1 MPRTR
6 SAAARIALTL
16 LAGFVTACGSPAPTA
31 TPAGVAA
38 TPGPTVQSPP
48 AQPGDA
54 PPDVALLVAGRDPLV
69 GALGG
74 YTWLDSGSD
83 APWLKGT
90 PGGVP
95 PDRPLQ
101 FGLARDVPIDSWSAA
116 YAASGD
122 PFPAKP
128 IPLAPSGAP
137 LEVVPPPAGTWTVVL
152 RVTFGQG
159 LGDAVFYWSLTVG

>member
-1 MPRTR
+1 MNRTR
-6 SAAARIALTL
+6 RAAALVALTI
-16 LAGFVTACGSPAPTA
+16 LAGLVTACGSPVPTA
-31 TPAGVAA
+31 TRAALAA
-38 TPGPTVQSPP
+38 TPGPVAPSPP
-48 AQPGDA
+48 ESPGDA

-74 YTWLDSGSD
+74 YTWLDGGSD

-101 FGLARDVPIDSWSAA
+101 FGLARDLPVETWSAA
-116 YAASGD
+116 FAASGD
-122 PFPAKP
+122 PFPGRP

-137 LEVVPPPAGTWTVVL
+137 LEVVPPPAGTWTVVF

-159 LGDAVFYWSLTVG
+159 LGDAAYYWSLTVG